1 MKALLVEFN
10 GKTGKRAGNIDPND
24 PKLQCYG
31 WQNLDVHPAIE
42 IRVIEDDR
50 DVSQYDGI
58 GGVTVLGNK
67 TEINTA
73 IDEHIPIRYRIDNEV
88 IFQEHLREKKIK
100 LSKIEGNTK
109 DVLKELFKQ
118 GVKGMVE
125 SKPNKV

>member
-1 MKALLVEFN
+1 MKALLIEFN

-50 DVSQYDGI
+50 DVSQYEGI
-58 GGVTVLGNK
+58 EGVTILSNK

-73 IDEHIPIRYRIDNEV
+73 IDEHIPIRYKIDNEV
-88 IFQEHLREKKIK
+88 LFQEHLREKKIK

-118 GVKGMVE
+118 GVKGIVE